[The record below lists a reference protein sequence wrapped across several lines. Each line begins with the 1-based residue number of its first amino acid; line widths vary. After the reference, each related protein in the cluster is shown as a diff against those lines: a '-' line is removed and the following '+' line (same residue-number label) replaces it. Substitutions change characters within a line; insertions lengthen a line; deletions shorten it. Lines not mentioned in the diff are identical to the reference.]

1 MSIAATRAPSRTK
14 RSTPARP
21 MPDAAAVTA
30 ASLPSR
36 RICLSLRRE
45 GVGEPPRRRYD
56 GGLGFEEGVEP
67 FDTVLAAPAA
77 GLDAAIGGRPADVA
91 IGVDPHPARLDP
103 RRTLVRAAR
112 VRRPPPRG
120 EPQTTR

>member
-1 MSIAATRAPSRTK
+1 MLSAPNSATSASSASALMSIAATRAPSRTK
-14 RSTPARP
+14 CSTPARP

-30 ASLPSR
+30 ASLPSK

-77 GLDAAIGGRPADVA
+77 GLDAAIGEIGRA
-91 IGVDPHPARLDP
+91 H
-103 RRTLVRAAR
+103 
-112 VRRPPPRG
+112 
-120 EPQTTR
+120 